1 MGFPLVLPRDTL
13 YQGQPFGG
21 DFPASLGWIGWL
33 MREHPLCC
41 RTIDIGW
48 LYGIS
53 SQYWPRA
60 YRSYMDHIYL
70 SWFPR
75 YIVRKKIYFTSSDP
89 HHGISRRIFRH
100 IFWDILSDILSDIL
114 CDTVP
119 TEIWLSQ
126 LRSGSAHWDLA
137 LAVEVRQCWDLA
149 LAVEVRQCPLSS
161 GARRWGPAVPT
172 ELWSSLRSGSHW
184 DLELAVE
191 AEVGVEV
198 GRPALI
204 KSRDPRLAEPPI
216 YCRTYNP
223 PNKYRPCQV
232 GAWRITFLQNWLI
245 FKVRLLGD
253 GMVPYF

>member
-1 MGFPLVLPRDTL
+1 MGFPLVLPGDTL

-33 MREHPLCC
+33 MREKPLCC

-48 LYGIS
+48 LHGIS

-60 YRSYMDHIYL
+60 YRTYMDHIYL
-70 SWFPR
+70 
-75 YIVRKKIYFTSSDP
+75 YIMNPPIYCHEKNILYFEWSTP
-89 HHGISRRIFRH
+89 WHFKAYIPTH
-100 IFWDILSDILSDIL
+100 ILWHS
-114 CDTVP
+114 
-119 TEIWLSQ
+119 IWHSIWH
-126 LRSGSAHWDLA
+126 SMWHSAHWDLA

-172 ELWSSLRSGSHW
+172 ELRSSLRSGSHW

-191 AEVGVEV
+191 AEAGVEV

-216 YCRTYNP
+216 YCWTYKP

-245 FKVRLLGD
+245 FKVNLLGD

>member
-1 MGFPLVLPRDTL
+1 MNNRKTWKYESYFHRVVPTNFDISILTFYRTYILTFCLAQYTSILTFYLKSLLTL
-13 YQGQPFGG
+13 Y
-21 DFPASLGWIGWL
+21 
-33 MREHPLCC
+33 
-41 RTIDIGW
+41 
-48 LYGIS
+48 
-53 SQYWPRA
+53 
-60 YRSYMDHIYL
+60 
-70 SWFPR
+70 
-75 YIVRKKIYFTSSDP
+75 VTSCARNW
-89 HHGISRRIFRH
+89 G
-100 IFWDILSDILSDIL
+100 LA
-114 CDTVP
+114 C
-119 TEIWLSQ
+119 
-126 LRSGSAHWDLA
+126 SAH
-137 LAVEVRQCWDLA
+137 WDLA

-191 AEVGVEV
+191 AEAGVEV

-223 PNKYRPCQV
+223 PSKYRPCQV

-245 FKVRLLGD
+245 FKVKLLGD